1 MSSRPTASKS
11 TTRAVERIGALCSA
25 GLPAQELIEG
35 VAQHVGDALA
45 ADGLFMA
52 ATDPDTLLGIGA
64 GLAQGMPDAVCQP
77 FWAFEFEVPDYNK
90 FSELARGPRQV
101 ADLHAATGG
110 RPERSARWRE
120 LNTYMDAGAEL
131 RATFTAGGRG
141 WGVLHLTRGGGAGG
155 FAASEIEF
163 MEAVAPLVGRGLRIS
178 LLSEPADRVTGRG
191 PGMAII
197 DAENRMVSATPEA
210 VQWFDEIESVR
221 RLHEPLAGID
231 VPSEVTVPAQEARA
245 RAADPQAPAPAVRTR
260 ARTRSGN
267 WLLIHA
273 SCLRGA
279 DGALGNTA
287 VIVEPAKAS
296 EVAPLIVEA
305 YELTARE
312 VDVTRALA
320 RGLATTE
327 IAQQL
332 HLSRYTVQD
341 HLKSVYEK
349 VGVSSR
355 GELVAKM
362 FADHYHDRLAD
373 AVVHATA
380 A

>member
-1 MSSRPTASKS
+1 MSSRPTASKG
-11 TTRAVERIGALCSA
+11 TTRAVERIGALCAA

-35 VAQHVGDALA
+35 VAEHVREAIP
-45 ADGLFMA
+45 ADSLFMA
-52 ATDPDTLLGIGA
+52 ATDPDTMLGLGA
-64 GLAQGMPDAVCQP
+64 GIAHDLPDSVCAP

-90 FSELARGPRQV
+90 FSDLARAPRQV

-120 LNTYMDAGAEL
+120 LNTLIDAGAEL
-131 RATFTAGGRG
+131 RATFNAGGRA
-141 WGVLHLTRGGGAGG
+141 WGILHLNRAGG
-155 FAASEIEF
+155 PSGFDASEVAF
-163 MEAVAPLVGRGLRIS
+163 MEAIAPLVGRGLRIS
-178 LLSEPADRVTGRG
+178 LLSQPAGDAIGRG

-197 DAENRMVSATPEA
+197 DTVNRMVSATPEA
-210 VQWFDEIESVR
+210 VEWFDEIESVR

-231 VPSEVTVPAQEARA
+231 VPSEVIVPAQEARA
-245 RAADPQAPAPAVRTR
+245 RAADPSAQATAIRTR
-260 ARTRSGN
+260 ARTRTGT

-279 DGALGNTA
+279 DGTLGNTA
-287 VIVEPAKAS
+287 VVVEPAKAS

-305 YELTARE
+305 YELTGRE
-312 VDVTRALA
+312 VEVTRSLA
-320 RGLATTE
+320 RGLSTNE
-327 IAQQL
+327 IAQRL

-373 AVVHATA
+373 AVQTA
-380 A
+380 AAA